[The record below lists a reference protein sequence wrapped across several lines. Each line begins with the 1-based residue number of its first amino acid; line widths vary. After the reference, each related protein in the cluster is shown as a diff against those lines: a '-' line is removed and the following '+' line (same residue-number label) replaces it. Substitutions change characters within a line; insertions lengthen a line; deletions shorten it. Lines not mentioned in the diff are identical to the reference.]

1 MVTID
6 VPGEFSDED
15 YRSIIEKG
23 LLMHGY
29 ALVPSGGNLF
39 KLGCRGIGG
48 QPAIGAERA
57 DDSARFAGMPETIVP
72 RALPARADKPNDLLP
87 PPAAAEQKPKKGLFG
102 NMKGWFRGN

>member
-1 MVTID
+1 MENTVVTID

-39 KLGCRGIGG
+39 KLVAAESGG
-48 QPAIGAERA
+48 SLP
-57 DDSARFAGMPETIVP
+57 SAQNVP
-72 RALPARADKPNDLLP
+72 MMLRDLPACQKRLCHGHCLQGLTSPMTCCLRLP
-87 PPAAAEQKPKKGLFG
+87 LPSK
-102 NMKGWFRGN
+102 NRRRGSLAI